1 MYNRIVN
8 HFKVNLQLGV
18 TLLLGVMEA
27 DGLLGNAPL
36 AIRRA
41 ARGLR
46 RTEAGES
53 CMAAGA

>member
-1 MYNRIVN
+1 M
-8 HFKVNLQLGV
+8 NLQLGV

-36 AIRRA
+36 AIWRA